1 MVSDGLPERPRNL
14 LRATLARLMPGAAE
28 LLHDRRTDF
37 GVDLQAG
44 VSVAAVSLP
53 ISVAYAQLA
62 GFSPVV
68 GLYSVVLP
76 MLAYALFGS
85 SGQMIVGPD
94 AATCAM
100 IAATLSP
107 LALPDSE
114 AYRALS
120 VSLTS

>member
-1 MVSDGLPERPRNL
+1 
-14 LRATLARLMPGAAE
+14 MPGAAE